1 LVYEDH
7 KQNTT
12 EKYYFRKN
20 YVHTM
25 MMDRYKQTENDFN
38 TTCNTSNVS

>member
-1 LVYEDH
+1 M
-7 KQNTT
+7 KIINKTQQRNIT
-12 EKYYFRKN
+12 FRKN

-25 MMDRYKQTENDFN
+25 MMDRYKQTANDFN